1 MAAHCADGGVFRHT
15 RGPIAAPLCHKKSAA
30 DAKPAALNL
39 PSFYQA
45 KLTLVLTLRR
55 RRMAAPTR
63 PKPEIII
70 AQAAGSGTAV

>member
-1 MAAHCADGGVFRHT
+1 MAAHRADGGVFARAAEWPSSLITKKARRT
-15 RGPIAAPLCHKKSAA
+15 RSPPHLIFDL
-30 DAKPAALNL
+30 
-39 PSFYQA
+39 YQA

>member
-1 MAAHCADGGVFRHT
+1 VAAHCADGGVFAR
-15 RGPIAAPLCHKKSAA
+15 AAQWPGSLIKKKARRDSRPPHLIF
-30 DAKPAALNL
+30 D
-39 PSFYQA
+39 FYQA